1 MTSTTHRVSISFQVP
16 CEFYEMNHN
25 KNIKLTKHVPLTPE
39 LLSELYASIR
49 LTRTR
54 FRYGDAN
61 NLGTHETFD
70 KFVSDDFGIVHI
82 EQEQLDFNYTNKKKN
97 KGILKV
103 SYVLAVNVSPALKRE
118 FESLGKPVF
127 NEDIIS
133 GLIYDAF
140 NPSYSDKGI
149 VDVAQF
155 DMVLEVMDTPQ
166 QVKFQVSGDA
176 VLDEMEANQSESEE
190 EEEY

>member
-1 MTSTTHRVSISFQVP
+1 MDDVVFNCERQVVGTSHERF
-16 CEFYEMNHN
+16 
-25 KNIKLTKHVPLTPE
+25 
-39 LLSELYASIR
+39 LLS
-49 LTRTR
+49 
-54 FRYGDAN
+54 GC
-61 NLGTHETFD
+61 
-70 KFVSDDFGIVHI
+70 
-82 EQEQLDFNYTNKKKN
+82 
-97 KGILKV
+97 
-103 SYVLAVNVSPALKRE
+103 
-118 FESLGKPVF
+118 F

-140 NPSYSDKGI
+140 NPSYSEKGI

-166 QVKFQVSGDA
+166 QVKFQVSGDD